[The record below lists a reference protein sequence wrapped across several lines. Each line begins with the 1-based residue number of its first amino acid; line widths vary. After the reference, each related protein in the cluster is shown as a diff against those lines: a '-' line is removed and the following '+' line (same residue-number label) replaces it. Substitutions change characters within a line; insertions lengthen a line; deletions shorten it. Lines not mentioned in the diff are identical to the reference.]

1 MTRVALTK
9 LFTLVIL
16 AFIICLPEFFSSN
29 RVSKVNFH
37 CLPHR
42 HCKRRN
48 QTKRGENGKIVDADI
63 KRNDECDPS
72 QSAEQEKWETA
83 CTQWSQNNTTDRAPD
98 SRRVGD
104 DLEESWFMC
113 QTDMDMTAL
122 HRNMSYSAPAV
133 LKVHLEVSVEIQLS
147 EAETVNLTLYGHSNN
162 NTLDLHPPEEQK
174 EEKEEEKEAGE
185 GLQVFYCCLSV
196 LSTSE
201 SGNHSRCLLWLAN
214 RTLST
219 ATAKEK
225 PQWIQTQ
232 KGEWQCIVRGLWL
245 ALLCVVLLTVVTIVL
260 WQIYLGIQPG
270 RTPTM
275 YNFGN
280 VTVQQLNA
288 GEMHTETLSPE
299 ELSPIEEA
307 HSQEEAET
315 LLDGNVNGRIKSTKG
330 SYKCTIMKNLRIR
343 QTCISIATCLHQ

>member
-232 KGEWQCIVRGLWL
+232 KG
-245 ALLCVVLLTVVTIVL
+245 
-260 WQIYLGIQPG
+260 
-270 RTPTM
+270 TPTM

-299 ELSPIEEA
+299 GKLK
-307 HSQEEAET
+307 
-315 LLDGNVNGRIKSTKG
+315 L
-330 SYKCTIMKNLRIR
+330 C
-343 QTCISIATCLHQ
+343 